1 MHIHVKTRPIYN
13 YAHPIDMEKENCN
26 IVTNLI
32 DWLIGSV
39 STETKAVLK
48 SKYVI
53 ITTVASTCTV
63 CFDNP
68 VQCAPKVF
76 ACAQHCSVTK
86 QLLGQHTIP
95 DPSPHP
101 ENLIS
106 EQNCIIIFTARWL
119 RNRIANE
126 VIIR

>member
-1 MHIHVKTRPIYN
+1 
-13 YAHPIDMEKENCN
+13 MEKENCN

-68 VQCAPKVF
+68 MQCCWTASKMWMMIRCGVGDTKMVKDIKVL
-76 ACAQHCSVTK
+76 CPVHRCWLSYRRDQGGQQH
-86 QLLGQHTIP
+86 P
-95 DPSPHP
+95 
-101 ENLIS
+101 
-106 EQNCIIIFTARWL
+106 R
-119 RNRIANE
+119 
-126 VIIR
+126 